1 MVFYLCIN
9 IGSLS
14 SLLTTNMELHLGF
27 WSAYLL
33 CLLVF
38 LLGLAILLL
47 GKKNYVLHPPTGS
60 VIPRALRICLQAAR
74 NNFTL
79 PSSSPSLEETSF
91 IQEVRTA
98 LQACKVFL
106 IFPLYWL
113 AQSQMLNNLVSQAGQ
128 MQLHGIPNDIMSN
141 IDPLTII
148 LFIPL
153 CDRFLY
159 PFLHNNLGIAFKPIT
174 RIFVGFM
181 FGAAG
186 MAYAAGVQRK
196 IYHSGPCFEKPG
208 ACSAGLKADGKY
220 GPNDVHVA
228 IQAPAFLL
236 IGMSEIFAAVTGLE
250 FAFTKA
256 PASMKV
262 CHVSWSPSRALIRRR
277 KDTNECLVFHHVHI
291 SAHDCFRSG
300 ARRSH

>member
-1 MVFYLCIN
+1 MIFYLCIN
-9 IGSLS
+9 VGSLS
-14 SLLTTNMELHLGF
+14 SVLTTNMELHIGF

-33 CLLVF
+33 CLVVF
-38 LLGLAILLL
+38 LVGLTILLL
-47 GKKNYVLHPPTGS
+47 GKRNYVLHPPTGS
-60 VIPRALRICLQAAR
+60 VIPKALRLCWTASR

-79 PSSSPSLEETSF
+79 PTISSSVKEETF

-98 LQACKVFL
+98 LQACRVFL

-148 LFIPL
+148 VFIPI
-153 CDRFLY
+153 CDRILY

-174 RIFVGFM
+174 RISVGFM

-186 MAYAAGVQRK
+186 MAYAAAVQKK
-196 IYHSGPCFEKPG
+196 IYNTAPCFDRPG
-208 ACSAGLKADGKY
+208 ACPAGLSEDGKTY
-220 GPNDVHVA
+220 RPNEVHVA
-228 IQAPAFLL
+228 IQTPAFLL
-236 IGMSEIFAAVTGLE
+236 IGMSEIFAAVTGSE

-262 CHVSWSPSRALIRRR
+262 LIFG
-277 KDTNECLVFHHVHI
+277 NL
-291 SAHDCFRSG
+291 
-300 ARRSH
+300 

>member
-1 MVFYLCIN
+1 MIFYLCIN

-14 SLLTTNMELHLGF
+14 SLLTTNMELHIGF

-33 CLLVF
+33 CFVVF
-38 LLGLAILLL
+38 LLGLAILLA

-60 VIPRALRICLQAAR
+60 VIPKALGICWTASR
-74 NNFTL
+74 NNFTI
-79 PSSSPSLEETSF
+79 PTTSF
-91 IQEVRTA
+91 SPQEEAFVQEVRTA

-148 LFIPL
+148 VFIPI

-186 MAYAAGVQRK
+186 MAYAAAVQKK
-196 IYHSGPCFEKPG
+196 IYSSAPCYEQPS
-208 ACSAGLKADGKY
+208 ACAAGLGEDGKTY
-220 GPNDVHVA
+220 MPNEVHVA
-228 IQAPAFLL
+228 IQTPAFLF

-262 CHVSWSPSRALIRRR
+262 KYAILPSLLSTRQVL
-277 KDTNECLVFHHVHI
+277 TL
-291 SAHDCFRSG
+291 G
-300 ARRSH
+300 Y